1 MKIRVPEYFTSFKCI
16 ADKCLDSCCIG
27 WEIDVDDTAMA
38 KYAAL
43 DTELGREIM
52 EKTSHGYFPLQEN
65 GRCAFLDERG
75 LCRIISAVGD
85 GHLCDICREH
95 PRYYGVGDG
104 VIEGGLGLGCEEA
117 ARMLLELDEL
127 PRLIEIERDV
137 HYFDEDEYADVSEKI
152 RNALFESIFTCDIRS
167 LIYTYLEY
175 AKIADEVAFAAS
187 TGSGN
192 VEIQKPEAGEI
203 PKERLSELYSGIFE
217 LIDECEALTDGW
229 DELCKNAKS
238 VDVENVINTLDGAR
252 GLIYYFTHRYVREG
266 VEDMSIAARILFAI
280 TSSLAAIGISKVINS
295 DEALV
300 RSAVMYSKNIEYST
314 DNVDVILEGLCEI
327 L

>member
-1 MKIRVPEYFTSFKCI
+1 MKIRVPEYFTRFKCI

-27 WEIDVDDTAMA
+27 WEIDVDGDTMA

-43 DTELGREIM
+43 DTDLGREIV
-52 EKTSHGYFPLQEN
+52 EKTSHGYFPLQES

-85 GHLCDICREH
+85 GYLCDICREH

-117 ARMLLELDEL
+117 ARMLLGLREL

-137 HYFDEDEYADVSEKI
+137 HYFDEDDCADVSEEI
-152 RNALFESIFTCDIRS
+152 RNALFERIFACDIRS
-167 LIYTYLEY
+167 LIYAYIEY
-175 AKIADEVAFAAS
+175 AKIADDVAFAAS
-187 TGSGN
+187 TGSET
-192 VEIQKPEAGEI
+192 VQIAAPEVGEI
-203 PKERLSELYSGIFE
+203 SGERLSELYSGIFG

-229 DELCKNAKS
+229 TEVCEKARKID
-238 VDVENVINTLDGAR
+238 INNLIADLDGAR

-266 VEDMSIAARILFAI
+266 VEDMSLASRVLFAI
-280 TSSLAAIGISKVINS
+280 TSSLAAIGVSAVLNS
-295 DEALV
+295 DEVLI
-300 RSAVMYSKNIEYST
+300 RSAVLYSKNIEYST
-314 DNVDVILEGLCEI
+314 DNVDIILEGLCE
-327 L
+327 LL